1 MAALKTFLFTS
12 ESVNEGHPDKLCD
25 QVSDAVLD
33 AVLEQDPDSKVA
45 CETCSKTGMVMV
57 FGEITTKAKVD
68 YEKVVRQ
75 TCKEIGFDGPEKGLD
90 YKTCKVMVQLEEQ
103 SPDIGQG
110 VHGMGTKALE
120 EIGAG
125 DQGHMFGY
133 ATDETPELMPL
144 THVLATQLGYKLT
157 EVRKNGVCPWVRP
170 DGKTQVTVEYKN
182 EGGAMVGIFEAK
194 LQVKKS

>member
-1 MAALKTFLFTS
+1 
-12 ESVNEGHPDKLCD
+12 
-25 QVSDAVLD
+25 
-33 AVLEQDPDSKVA
+33 
-45 CETCSKTGMVMV
+45 MVMV

-75 TCKEIGFDGPEKGLD
+75 ACKEIGFDAPEKGLD

-157 EVRKNGVCPWVRP
+157 EVRKNGVCPWLRP
-170 DGKTQVTVEYKN
+170 DGKTQLGYKLTEVRKN
-182 EGGAMVGIFEAK
+182 GVCP
-194 LQVKKS
+194 